1 MSAPNPEIVSRLYSL
16 DPESFLAG
24 PDALRRR
31 DGSPA
36 TPEDVE
42 AFKASTVADWEAATE
57 LWRLAVDQANY
68 ELDRQ
73 ERISALCDKYQ
84 RDTDTGATTLD
95 VIAAR
100 MSPADRAEFDRLW
113 DELGNFLLI
122 TGES

>member
-1 MSAPNPEIVSRLYSL
+1 MSAPNPEILSRLYNL

-42 AFKASTVADWEAATE
+42 AFKASTVADWQAASD
-57 LWRLAVDQANY
+57 LWKLAVDQANY

-73 ERISALCDKYQ
+73 ERISALCHKYQ
-84 RDTDTGATTLD
+84 RDTNTDAKHFVTGDTTQPDG
-95 VIAAR
+95 VIYNR
-100 MSPADRAEFDRLW
+100 GHLSKRVVP
-113 DELGNFLLI
+113 I
-122 TGES
+122 IV